1 MDGVF
6 IIDKPAGMTSH
17 DVVARVRKIIGARRV
32 GHTGT
37 LDPFATGVL
46 VTLVGRAT
54 RLAQF
59 LSGADKEYEAVIR
72 LGYAT
77 NTGDVTGSPQAAE
90 PLANVRQAQSLS
102 KEEIEAAMLSLKRL
116 TEQIPPMYSAKKVD
130 GRKLYD
136 LARRGEHIDRK
147 AVRIQVSEFEPILK
161 DGSFL
166 KVGDEQTADLH
177 VRVACSAGT
186 YIRALAEDLGKRL
199 RVGAHLVELRRTR
212 AGQFKI
218 QDAFSLERLA
228 ELSSANSLESML
240 ISPDAALA
248 HLPAIQIDDEGVRR
262 ILNGIDIPFENSA
275 GLPQTGTVR
284 LRDANG
290 KLLAVGVY
298 NETRQLIH
306 PKVVLANVSEA
317 RP

>member
-1 MDGVF
+1 MDGAF

-17 DVVARVRKIIGARRV
+17 DVVARVRKIIGERRV

-77 NTGDVTGSPQAAE
+77 NTGDVTGLPQAGE
-90 PLANVRQAQSLS
+90 PLATARRAQSLS
-102 KEEIEAAMLSLKRL
+102 KEEIEAAMLSLKRV
-116 TEQIPPMYSAKKVD
+116 TEQIPPMYSAKKVG

-147 AVRIQVSEFEPILK
+147 AVRIHVSEFEPILN
-161 DGSFL
+161 DGSFM

-186 YIRALAEDLGKRL
+186 YIRALAEDLGKQL
-199 RVGAHLVELRRTR
+199 GMGGHLVELRRTR

-218 QDAFSLERLA
+218 QDAFTLERLA
-228 ELSSANSLESML
+228 ELSSANSLESVL
-240 ISPDAALA
+240 ISPDATLA

-275 GLPQTGTVR
+275 DLHQTGTIR

-298 NETRQLIH
+298 NEARKLIH
-306 PKVVLANVSEA
+306 PKVVIANVSA
-317 RP
+317 DRQ

>member
-1 MDGVF
+1 VDGVF

-186 YIRALAEDLGKRL
+186 YIRALAEDLGKQL
-199 RVGAHLVELRRTR
+199 RVGAHLVKLRRTR

-228 ELSSANSLESML
+228 ELSSANSLEGVL